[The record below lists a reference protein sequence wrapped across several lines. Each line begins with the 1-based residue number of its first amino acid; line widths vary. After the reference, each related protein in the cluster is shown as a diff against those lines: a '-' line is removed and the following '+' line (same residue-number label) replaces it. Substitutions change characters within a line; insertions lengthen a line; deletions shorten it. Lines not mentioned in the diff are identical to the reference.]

1 MSWCSIVG
9 CISWGWGWLVS
20 STLLYP
26 SLLEWW
32 SGQRANDRYKDRLHI
47 FKLVGWYPT
56 SSWPSWQRKD
66 LWPSWGLSFKPVM
79 RDGKY
84 QETNREICWLKM
96 VLYTKVNDPIPQ
108 VSPHVYWS
116 YLLTFPLMIVNGKP
130 FLIWRWKPQIEGLN
144 LTMMMN
150 YEWLWSLGFQEQ
162 VMKVFCSKIRG
173 DLNIMMEER
182 GISSN

>member
-9 CISWGWGWLVS
+9 WISWGWGWLVS

-26 SLLEWW
+26 SLFWND
-32 SGQRANDRYKDRLHI
+32 GQDKEPKIGCISSSWGWLVSHIVLAQLATEGSLAKLRAEFRTGDEGWQISKDR
-47 FKLVGWYPT
+47 
-56 SSWPSWQRKD
+56 QRD
-66 LWPSWGLSFKPVM
+66 MLDY
-79 RDGKY
+79 R
-84 QETNREICWLKM
+84 C

-116 YLLTFPLMIVNGKP
+116 YLLTLPLMIVNGKP

-162 VMKVFCSKIRG
+162 VMIVFCSKIRG
-173 DLNIMMEER
+173 DLNILMEER